1 MKVKGLIRTDV
12 EVDVKEFLQVLYDNY
27 IKSCLHQYGLY
38 DNITLSDDNNFIGTN
53 YISYNDSAID
63 TVIRP
68 AREKEIIII
77 NSILALLKEPEELA
91 KIKNHW

>member
-68 AREKEIIII
+68 AKEDEVKII
-77 NSILALLKEPEELA
+77 NSLKILHEAMNDKSFPNSL
-91 KIKNHW
+91 